1 MLPSLI
7 HPDQSG
13 MTLEHD
19 NTKKAFHILDLVR
32 NRGTDMVLLSLD
44 IEKVYDWMDWGM
56 LADTLRN

>member
-1 MLPSLI
+1 
-7 HPDQSG
+7 